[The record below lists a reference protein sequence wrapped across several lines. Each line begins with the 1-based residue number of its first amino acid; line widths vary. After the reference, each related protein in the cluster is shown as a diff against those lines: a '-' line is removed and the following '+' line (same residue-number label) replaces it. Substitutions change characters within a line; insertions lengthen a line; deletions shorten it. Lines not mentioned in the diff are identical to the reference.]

1 MTCTFVNI
9 SFWLIFMVGIEFV
22 REKKKKKE
30 RSGGRQGTLPTKSS
44 KHLR

>member
-22 REKKKKKE
+22 REKKKKRKKE
-30 RSGGRQGTLPTKSS
+30 VEVGRERFPPRAQNI
-44 KHLR
+44 